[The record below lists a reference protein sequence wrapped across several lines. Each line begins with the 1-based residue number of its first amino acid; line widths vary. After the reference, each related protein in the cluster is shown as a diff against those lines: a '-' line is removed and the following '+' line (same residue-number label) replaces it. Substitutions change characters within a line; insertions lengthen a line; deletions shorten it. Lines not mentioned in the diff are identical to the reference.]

1 MPQTAGLQTVGSE
14 AGTGAGMNTKLEH
27 KKIQPWS
34 EPLAHLAKPSFSN
47 WSQHLQ
53 NISQDN
59 KQSDIPT
66 SPQNNLPT
74 LSDLGLKKF
83 KPVLISFYLRTRE
96 LVSQHPEPPILQVS
110 TSCSKKFYSLRSCA
124 TSRLLW
130 FALYFPPATFI

>member
-1 MPQTAGLQTVGSE
+1 MPQIAGLQTAGSE

-27 KKIQPWS
+27 KKRQPWS

-47 WSQHLQ
+47 WRA
-53 NISQDN
+53 NISQEN
-59 KQSDIPT
+59 KQSDIPA
-66 SPQNNLPT
+66 SPQHHLPT
-74 LSDLGLKKF
+74 LNDLGLKKF

-96 LVSQHPEPPILQVS
+96 LVLQHPEPPILQVS